1 MTTRKKRLLIGLYLL
16 SAALL
21 FLYIG
26 FPSEALR
33 AHVSHSLNAGLPGL
47 SVAIGDMRPALPAG
61 LVLKGVRVYH
71 ANAPLAVIEKLSIH
85 PDLFSLWQA
94 KPRYDFDGTVGDGQI
109 AGTAEIDN
117 AGGRKRVS
125 LNARLT
131 GVLLQKL
138 PATQSLFGNKLAGR
152 LDGTLGVNDAG
163 ALTGKLS
170 VSEGRVELATPLFD
184 QNVFGFRTAEAEI
197 SLQNRTVM
205 VRNGRMKGNDMD
217 AEVSGTIAL
226 DMAPGKNALALS
238 GRVTPHPAFMAKVE
252 GSLPPSPQRRRAG
265 ISFKVSG
272 ALNAPGLSFN

>member
-1 MTTRKKRLLIGLYLL
+1 MTTRNRRLLIVLYLS
-16 SAALL
+16 SAALV

-33 AHVSHSLNAGLPGL
+33 AHVSHSLSAGLPGL
-47 SVAIGDMRPALPAG
+47 SVTIGDLRPALTVG
-61 LVLKGVRVYH
+61 IVLKGVRIYH
-71 ANAPLAVIEKLSIH
+71 ANAQLAVIDHLSIH
-85 PDLFSLWQA
+85 PDLFSLWQT
-94 KPRYDFDGTVGDGQI
+94 KTHYDFDGTVGDGQI
-109 AGTAEIDN
+109 AGSADIDTG
-117 AGGRKRVS
+117 GGRKRVS
-125 LNARLT
+125 LKARLA

-163 ALTGKLS
+163 ALTGKLA

-184 QNVFGFRTAEAEI
+184 QNVFSFRTAEADL

-205 VRNGRMKGNDMD
+205 VRNGRMKGNEVD

-226 DMAPGKNALALS
+226 DIAQGKNALNLS
-238 GRVTPHPAFMAKVE
+238 GRLTPHPAFMAKVE
-252 GSLPPSPQRRRAG
+252 GSLPATLLRRRTG

-272 ALNAPGLSFN
+272 ALNSPGFSFN

>member
-1 MTTRKKRLLIGLYLL
+1 L
-16 SAALL
+16 SATLV

-33 AHVSHSLNAGLPGL
+33 AHVTHSLSAGLPGL

-61 LVLKGVRVYH
+61 IVLKGVRVYH
-71 ANAPLAVIEKLSIH
+71 ANVPLAVIDQLRIH

-94 KPRYDFDGTVGDGQI
+94 KTHYDFDGTVGDGQI
-109 AGTAEIDN
+109 AGTAETDT
-117 AGGRKRVS
+117 AGGRRRVS
-125 LNARLT
+125 LNARLA

-163 ALTGKLS
+163 TLTGKLA

-184 QNVFGFRTAEAEI
+184 QNAFSFRTAEADL

-205 VRNGRMKGNDMD
+205 VRNGRMKGTDMD

-226 DMAPGKNALALS
+226 DVAQGKNALNLS

-252 GSLPPSPQRRRAG
+252 GSLPPALLRRRTG
-265 ISFKVSG
+265 ISFKVNG